1 MKIYFIRHGQ
11 TVENLHGILQGHQP
25 GTLTKL
31 GHAQAQR
38 VAERLSQIPFD
49 AIYASDLGRV
59 VETARYVGAQQA
71 APVVYD
77 PQLRERGVGIYEGLP
92 RRVLWEAEAKSGQP
106 AVDFRPDGGESFRD
120 LQERI
125 EQFLRRLQQ
134 EAAGKTVLL
143 VSHGGW
149 NRQLIGQAMRRSIG
163 ESLQIEQFNTC
174 VNLVSWPEEGP
185 LSIELTNCVR
195 HLEAEPCLLPPTS
208 H

>member
-11 TVENLHGILQGHQP
+11 TVENLHGILQGHRP
-25 GTLTKL
+25 GILTKL
-31 GHAQAQR
+31 GHAQAER

-59 VETARYVGAQQA
+59 VETARYVAAQQA

-125 EQFLRRLQQ
+125 ERFLRRLQQ

-174 VNLVSWPEEGP
+174 VNLVSWREEGP
-185 LSIELTNCVR
+185 LSIEFTNCVR

>member
-11 TVENLHGILQGHQP
+11 TVENLHGILQGHRS
-25 GTLTKL
+25 GTLTEL

-38 VAERLSQIPFD
+38 VAERLREISFD

-59 VETARYVGAQQA
+59 VETARYVAAQQA
-71 APVVYD
+71 ASVVYD

-92 RRVLWEAEAKSGQP
+92 RHVLWEAEANSSQP
-106 AVDFRPDGGESFRD
+106 AVDFRPEGGESFRD

-125 EQFLRRLQQ
+125 EQFLGRLQQ

-149 NRQLIGQAMRRSIG
+149 NRQLLGQAMGRSIG
-163 ESLQIEQFNTC
+163 ESLEIEQFNTC
-174 VNLVSWPEEGP
+174 VNLVDCPEEGP
-185 LSIELTNCVR
+185 LSIELINCVR
-195 HLEAEPCLLPPTS
+195 HLEAEPRLLPPPS
-208 H
+208 D

>member
-11 TVENLHGILQGHQP
+11 TVENLHGILQGHRP
-25 GTLTKL
+25 GILTQL

-59 VETARYVGAQQA
+59 VETARYVAAHQA

-92 RRVLWEAEAKSGQP
+92 RRVLWEAEAKSGHP
-106 AVDFRPDGGESFRD
+106 PVDFRPEGGESFRD

-134 EAAGKTVLL
+134 EAAGQTVLL

-149 NRQLIGQAMRRSIG
+149 NRQLLGLAMRRTIG
-163 ESLQIEQFNTC
+163 ESLQIEQFNAC
-174 VNLVSWPEEGP
+174 VNRVNCPKDGP

-195 HLEAEPCLLPPTS
+195 HLEVEPRLLPSTS
-208 H
+208 N

>member
-1 MKIYFIRHGQ
+1 VKIYFIRHGQ
-11 TVENLHGILQGHQP
+11 TVENLHGILQGHRP

-38 VAERLSQIPFD
+38 VGERLSQVPFD

-59 VETARYVGAQQA
+59 VETARYVAAHQA
-71 APVVYD
+71 APVIYD

-92 RRVLWEAEAKSGQP
+92 RHVLWEAEARSGEP
-106 AVDFRPDGGESFRD
+106 SVDFRPEGGESFRD

-125 EQFLRRLQQ
+125 EQFLRRLQR
-134 EAAGKTVLL
+134 EAMEKTVLL

-149 NRQLIGQAMRRSIG
+149 NRQLLGLAMRRSIG
-163 ESLQIEQFNTC
+163 ESLQIEQFNAC
-174 VNLVSWPEEGP
+174 VNRVDCPEEGP

-195 HLEAEPCLLPPTS
+195 HLEAEPRLLPLAP